1 MNWKLLL
8 FSAILVLLYV
18 PLTLIGA
25 NTFFPEYSSYDSG
38 CYMKYPYPAVREGD
52 AAAQTEAV
60 RLDKERAD
68 CENAYQD
75 AKNSYNA
82 QKYVAIMLVN
92 VLVLLLVLFLRMNES
107 IKYGLF
113 FGVVVSSFFA
123 IMTYQETKSKI
134 GFAIILLVFVLCLV
148 FINRQKDLFISE
160 FGGSAAGSSAKPARE
175 SGKGRK

>member
-1 MNWKLLL
+1 MNWKLVL

-38 CYMKYPYPAVREGD
+38 CYVKYPYPVVKEGD
-52 AAAQTEAV
+52 AVAQAEAT
-60 RLDKERAD
+60 RLDQVRVD
-68 CENAYQD
+68 CEKAYQD

-82 QKYVAIMLVN
+82 RKYVAIMLVN
-92 VLVLLLVLFLRMNES
+92 VIVLLLVLFLRMNES

-160 FGGSAAGSSAKPARE
+160 IRGDRK
-175 SGKGRK
+175 GKRRK